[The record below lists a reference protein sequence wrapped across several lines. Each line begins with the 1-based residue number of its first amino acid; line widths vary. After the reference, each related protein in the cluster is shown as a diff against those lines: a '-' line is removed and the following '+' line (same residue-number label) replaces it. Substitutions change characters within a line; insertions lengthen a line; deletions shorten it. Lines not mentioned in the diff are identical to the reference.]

1 MQMTFNHSDIGSN
14 LIGLILVY
22 SCKNTQKMSGYSGI
36 QEVFLILPT

>member
-1 MQMTFNHSDIGSN
+1 
-14 LIGLILVY
+14 VY